1 MKTFTVTTMNTLFWK
16 PALALFAAA
25 TLGACGPMESETSA
39 PVAPEAP
46 VEAEVLN
53 PANLGPVDE
62 AQQEAE
68 FERIVSTQA
77 TSTHYIL
84 FIRGLDPYF
93 NRNAYNSGS
102 IPQACDAYWSSALQ
116 FFNARGWG
124 SQLRTI
130 GIYSGQSGCYVNLAN
145 VVPNQASTLTIMQG
159 SSPFTNETSIGA
171 LGHRLA
177 WWIYNNYTS
186 KGLTVSLVGHSMGG
200 LVARTAVGG
209 ASKRLSGFPPP
220 LLVKGMVLLATP
232 NNGASSS
239 YLGGFTGCTT
249 QCAQMNSGSTFLNS
263 LNNSWDNGNSG
274 VSYRLNLIGSND
286 VAVGDVRSGAYG
298 GTGTSLYFIS
308 PAYSHG
314 SILTDQGTTSDAS
327 IGYWEDR
334 TQAYTLNPPKYQGQ
348 PRSLTWTYNWA
359 IAQ

>member
-1 MKTFTVTTMNTLFWK
+1 MKTLTSLNTRVWK
-16 PALALFAAA
+16 TALALFTAM
-25 TLGACGPMESETSA
+25 TLGAFGSLEA
-39 PVAPEAP
+39 QAAP
-46 VEAEVLN
+46 VEELELDTFA
-53 PANLGPVDE
+53 PVDA
-62 AQQEAE
+62 AQEEAE
-68 FERIVSTQA
+68 LERLISAQAVSTQA
-77 TSTHYIL
+77 VSTHYIL
-84 FIRGLDPYF
+84 FIRGLDPYY
-93 NRNAYNSGS
+93 NLNAYNNGT
-102 IPQACDAYWSSALQ
+102 IPQACDSYWSSALQ
-116 FFNARGWG
+116 FFTNRGWG

-130 GIYSGQSGCYVNLAN
+130 GIYSRQTGCYVNLAN
-145 VVPNQASTLTIMQG
+145 VAPNQSSSLTIMQG
-159 SSPFTNETSIGA
+159 SSPFTNATSIGA

-209 ASKRLSGFPPP
+209 SSKRLSGFPPP
-220 LLVKGMVLLATP
+220 LLVKGMVLLGTP
-232 NNGASSS
+232 NNGASAS

-274 VSYRLNLIGSND
+274 VTHRLNLIGSND
-286 VAVGDVRSGAYG
+286 YVVGDVRSGAFG
-298 GTGTSLYFIS
+298 GSGVGLYFIS
-308 PAYSHG
+308 PAYDHG
-314 SILTDQGTTSDAS
+314 NIITDQGTTSDAS
-327 IGYWEDR
+327 IGYWTDR

>member
-1 MKTFTVTTMNTLFWK
+1 MKTFTVTTMNTLIWK

-39 PVAPEAP
+39 PVAAEAP

-145 VVPNQASTLTIMQG
+145 VVPNQSSTLSIMQG

>member
-1 MKTFTVTTMNTLFWK
+1 MRVWRA
-16 PALALFAAA
+16 ALALVAAA
-25 TLGACGPMESETSA
+25 ALGACGPMETG
-39 PVAPEAP
+39 AP
-46 VEAEVLN
+46 VELAPAEYVELA
-53 PANLGPVDE
+53 PSAPEMLGLGPQASPVGD
-62 AQQEAE
+62 AAQEAE
-68 FERIVSTQA
+68 LERIVSSQA
-77 TSTHYIL
+77 VSTHYIL

-93 NRNAYNSGS
+93 NRAAYDNGNV
-102 IPQACDAYWSSALQ
+102 PQACDAYWSSALQ
-116 FFNARGWG
+116 FFTNRGWG

-130 GIYSGQSGCYVNLAN
+130 GIYSRQSGCYVNLAN
-145 VVPNQASTLTIMQG
+145 VVPNQSSTLSLMQG

-220 LLVKGMVLLATP
+220 LLVKGMVLLGTP

-239 YLGGFTGCTT
+239 YLGGLTGCTT

-263 LNNSWDNGNSG
+263 LNNAWDTGNSG

-286 VAVGDVRSGAYG
+286 YVVGDVRSGAYG

-308 PAYSHG
+308 PAYDHG
-314 SILTDQGTTSDAS
+314 NILTDQGTTSDAS
-327 IGYWEDR
+327 IGYWTDR

-359 IAQ
+359 TSQ